1 MPTITNNPNEI
12 IERVKTL
19 RKKAISYRMIDL
31 TKQGDY
37 DGAILV
43 GYDKDSESFVFNHAN
58 GDLNLAPF
66 AFVQRANTP
75 TLDPNAPAKFT
86 DGVLAGTDPG
96 LDAAVA
102 VTTKLVQWIG
112 QKFYFGE
119 SAEKT
124 MSVYSNAKGVWKL
137 ITGTDLV
144 ITKVESATPA
154 PKSRKNKKDQ
164 CAILN
169 RPLAPLC

>member
-58 GDLNLAPF
+58 GELNLAPF
-66 AFVQRANTP
+66 AFVQRAETP
-75 TLDPNAPAKFT
+75 MLNPNAQAVFT
-86 DGVLAGTDPG
+86 EGVLAGINPG

-102 VTTKLVQWIG
+102 VTAKLVEWIG
-112 QKFYFGE
+112 QKFYFGQ
-119 SAEKT
+119 SKEKM
-124 MSVYSNAKGVWKL
+124 MSVYSGAKGVWKL
-137 ITGTDLV
+137 LQGTDLV
-144 ITKVESATPA
+144 ITKVEPATPA
-154 PKSRKNKKDQ
+154 PKSRKGKKD
-164 CAILN
+164 
-169 RPLAPLC
+169 

>member
-19 RKKAISYRMIDL
+19 RKKAIAYRMIDL

-37 DGAILV
+37 DGATLV
-43 GYDKDSESFVFNHAN
+43 GYDKDSESFVFNHAK
-58 GDLNLAPF
+58 GELYLAPF

-75 TLDPNAPAKFT
+75 TLDPNAKAQFT
-86 DGVLAGTDPG
+86 DGVLAGIDPG

-102 VTTKLVQWIG
+102 VTATLVQWIG
-112 QKFYFGE
+112 QRFYFGQ

-137 ITGTDLV
+137 INGTDLI
-144 ITKVESATPA
+144 ITKVEPVTQT
-154 PKSRKNKKDQ
+154 PKSRKNK
-164 CAILN
+164 
-169 RPLAPLC
+169 